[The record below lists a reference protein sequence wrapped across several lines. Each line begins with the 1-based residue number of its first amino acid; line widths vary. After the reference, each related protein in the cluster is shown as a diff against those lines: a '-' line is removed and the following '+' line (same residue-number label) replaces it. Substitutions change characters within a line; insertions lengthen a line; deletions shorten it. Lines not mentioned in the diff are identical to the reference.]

1 MSHLDF
7 QSLIDYAK
15 SYCYSILAKM
25 SSHGYTLG
33 QEYVFPTLQSL
44 LSSHPDITSLFLLLI
59 TLYISILVLNTAS
72 RWMYSF
78 IMSIVRMVFLAAL
91 VLGAMWVIKVG
102 QGENASESVSGGVQW
117 AMDKGKRYV
126 WNAAGEMLNR

>member
-1 MSHLDF
+1 
-7 QSLIDYAK
+7 
-15 SYCYSILAKM
+15 
-25 SSHGYTLG
+25 
-33 QEYVFPTLQSL
+33 
-44 LSSHPDITSLFLLLI
+44 
-59 TLYISILVLNTAS
+59 
-72 RWMYSF
+72 
-78 IMSIVRMVFLAAL
+78 MVFLAAL